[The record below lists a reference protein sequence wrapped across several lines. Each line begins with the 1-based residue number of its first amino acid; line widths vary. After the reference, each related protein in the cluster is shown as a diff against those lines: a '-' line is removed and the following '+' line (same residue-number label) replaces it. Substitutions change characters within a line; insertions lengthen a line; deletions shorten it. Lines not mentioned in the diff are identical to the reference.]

1 MESCLKEGWIVKYV
15 QRYSILKLATEGFI
29 SSKEGANALKISERH
44 FKRLKKNFRKFG
56 QKALIHGNR
65 GRKPPNAYPE
75 EIKQKVLR
83 LFRSQYRHFNLSH
96 FTDILKEEHGIKVSR
111 ETVRSWL
118 IKAGLLEPKPLKQKR
133 RKRRPRSKK
142 EGQLVFLDGSLHV
155 WFGKKQFT
163 LLLALDD
170 ATGKALGGLFAPRE
184 TVLGYFRLCYEV
196 FSGYGLP
203 GNFYLD
209 RHSIFITTRHEGVHV
224 KQSAQKPTVF
234 QVAMAELGIGL
245 IYAHSPQARGR
256 IERSFR
262 TFQDRLVKELALK
275 GINDPE
281 EANRYLRE
289 VFIPRYNR
297 KFAVEA
303 EDPEKA
309 WRKPPENLKEI
320 LSRRLKRKVKGDFT
334 ISVEG
339 KTLQLKP
346 PRFTMRLSG
355 VKVEVR
361 ELFDGSFRIYHPSG
375 ELIPY
380 EELGEAEKGCQKVK
394 LRLKTQTQGRGDIF
408 PLQLG

>member
-1 MESCLKEGWIVKYV
+1 MGNYLKEGWIVKYA

-56 QKALIHGNR
+56 PQALIHGNR

-83 LFRSQYRHFNLSH
+83 LFRSQYHNFNLSH

-203 GNFYLD
+203 GDFYLD

-224 KQSAQKPTVF
+224 KQSTQKPTAF

-309 WRKPPENLKEI
+309 WRKPPGKPQGNLKP
-320 LSRRLKRKVKGDFT
+320 
-334 ISVEG
+334 
-339 KTLQLKP
+339 Q
-346 PRFTMRLSG
+346 
-355 VKVEVR
+355 
-361 ELFDGSFRIYHPSG
+361 
-375 ELIPY
+375 
-380 EELGEAEKGCQKVK
+380 A
-394 LRLKTQTQGRGDIF
+394 
-408 PLQLG
+408 

>member
-1 MESCLKEGWIVKYV
+1 M
-15 QRYSILKLATEGFI
+15 
-29 SSKEGANALKISERH
+29 
-44 FKRLKKNFRKFG
+44 
-56 QKALIHGNR
+56 
-65 GRKPPNAYPE
+65 
-75 EIKQKVLR
+75 
-83 LFRSQYRHFNLSH
+83 
-96 FTDILKEEHGIKVSR
+96 
-111 ETVRSWL
+111 
-118 IKAGLLEPKPLKQKR
+118 
-133 RKRRPRSKK
+133 
-142 EGQLVFLDGSLHV
+142 

-375 ELIPY
+375 EVIPY
-380 EELGEAEKGCQKVK
+380 EEFGKAEKGCQKVK

>member
-1 MESCLKEGWIVKYV
+1 M
-15 QRYSILKLATEGFI
+15 
-29 SSKEGANALKISERH
+29 
-44 FKRLKKNFRKFG
+44 
-56 QKALIHGNR
+56 
-65 GRKPPNAYPE
+65 
-75 EIKQKVLR
+75 
-83 LFRSQYRHFNLSH
+83 
-96 FTDILKEEHGIKVSR
+96 
-111 ETVRSWL
+111 
-118 IKAGLLEPKPLKQKR
+118 
-133 RKRRPRSKK
+133 
-142 EGQLVFLDGSLHV
+142 
-155 WFGKKQFT
+155 WFGKKPFT
-163 LLLALDD
+163 LFWALDD

-184 TVLGYFRLCYEV
+184 TVPGAFLGI
-196 FSGYGLP
+196 STWIAIPSSLP
-203 GNFYLD
+203 LD
-209 RHSIFITTRHEGVHV
+209 T
-224 KQSAQKPTVF
+224 KQSAQKPTAF

-303 EDPEKA
+303 EEPEKA

-346 PRFTMRLSG
+346 PRFTIRLSG

-375 ELIPY
+375 EVIPY
-380 EELGEAEKGCQKVK
+380 EELGKPEKGCQKIK
-394 LRLKTQTQGRGDIF
+394 LRLKTQIQGF
-408 PLQLG
+408 PLAFRVTFSLCSNSILPISSVLQTLTGILVLESRSCCEYKTNPAQTCYLLKHGLS